1 MTDWWG
7 YFQMEQSIYHI
18 FLLSFEILCRIRLKV
33 FQYLSVELKS
43 SLIALLYFCLSRN
56 TLKQSAKLGTK
67 FTSQVHLNPIARIPE
82 VTSTIPHLQLIK
94 IKQRNLSYKVE
105 QGIYLAKLQHG
116 MPVLLSKMLV
126 ALKNTALVQTTPT
139 SLKDFAVLKKIHII
153 ILRKFKI
160 K

>member
-7 YFQMEQSIYHI
+7 YFQMEQSIYYHI

-33 FQYLSVELKS
+33 FQYLSVQLKS
-43 SLIALLYFCLSRN
+43 YVVLVVVSLIALLYFCLSRN
-56 TLKQSAKLGTK
+56 TLKQSVKLASAK
-67 FTSQVHLNPIARIPE
+67 FTSQAHLNPIAWIPE
-82 VTSTIPHLQLIK
+82 VTSTVPHLQQSVK

-139 SLKDFAVLKKIHII
+139 SLKDFCSS
-153 ILRKFKI
+153 
-160 K
+160 

>member
-33 FQYLSVELKS
+33 FQYLSVKS
-43 SLIALLYFCLSRN
+43 KSYVVLVVVSLIALLLSF
-56 TLKQSAKLGTK
+56 TQHFKAKCETCK
-67 FTSQVHLNPIARIPE
+67 CKIYQFQAHLNPIARIPE
-82 VTSTIPHLQLIK
+82 VTSTIPHLQHSVK

-139 SLKDFAVLKKIHII
+139 SLKDFCSS
-153 ILRKFKI
+153 
-160 K
+160 

>member
-1 MTDWWG
+1 
-7 YFQMEQSIYHI
+7 MEQSIYHI

-56 TLKQSAKLGTK
+56 TLKQSAKLASAK
-67 FTSQVHLNPIARIPE
+67 FTSQTHLNPIARIPE
-82 VTSTIPHLQLIK
+82 VTSSTIPHLQHSVK

-139 SLKDFAVLKKIHII
+139 SLKDFAVFKKIHII
-153 ILRKFKI
+153 ILRKFKV